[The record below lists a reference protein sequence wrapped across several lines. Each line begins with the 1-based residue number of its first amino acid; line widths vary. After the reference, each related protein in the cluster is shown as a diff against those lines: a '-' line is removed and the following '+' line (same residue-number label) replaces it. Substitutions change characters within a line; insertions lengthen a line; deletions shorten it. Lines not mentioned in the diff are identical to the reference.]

1 MDLACFTLIKV
12 HNIYSMPAHSTNR
25 TEPHTQNYKWLK
37 CSIFRW
43 INSVFLPFFLLC
55 DLMNPNFIIR
65 NNILSVLFISFSVK
79 CTSSDSSSPSSS
91 CTQCPCLL
99 NEWAVN
105 PAPELKCCD
114 QLYLLPH
121 ELQKG
126 ELWHATMGRTVNI
139 FQACC
144 SKETVCLNNRCCSA
158 LDNRDRQESPLL
170 KIWFGVT
177 LVENL

>member
-1 MDLACFTLIKV
+1 MNKFCFSTFFPPVRSNESKLHHQKQ
-12 HNIYSMPAHSTNR
+12 YSVCTFH
-25 TEPHTQNYKWLK
+25 
-37 CSIFRW
+37 
-43 INSVFLPFFLLC
+43 VFSHVYP
-55 DLMNPNFIIR
+55 
-65 NNILSVLFISFSVK
+65 LFISFSVK

-126 ELWHATMGRTVNI
+126 ELWHATMGRTANI

-158 LDNRDRQESPLL
+158 LDNWDRQESPLL